1 MYCPGG
7 PLLAT
12 NKSIALDLGFGLGLG
27 LGLYGYGVRII
38 GS

>member
-1 MYCPGG
+1 MYCPGD